1 MRRERSLM
9 YARKKQPGSTW
20 SPYMHELRNSCA
32 ASPRLL
38 AYDIAEPCTSTIR
51 CGSTA
56 ESVTVEVGSDGGG
69 HQALLAEGGVE
80 GPVSVVAGQREAAG
94 PVPRR
99 DDFAVVGRAGH
110 RV

>member
-32 ASPRLL
+32 AFPRLL

-56 ESVTVEVGSDGGG
+56 ESVTVELCCPTSSSVGSVDPSGCVGLMV
-69 HQALLAEGGVE
+69 LLKDTYSGTGIEE
-80 GPVSVVAGQREAAG
+80 RPID
-94 PVPRR
+94 RR
-99 DDFAVVGRAGH
+99 R
-110 RV
+110 RPS